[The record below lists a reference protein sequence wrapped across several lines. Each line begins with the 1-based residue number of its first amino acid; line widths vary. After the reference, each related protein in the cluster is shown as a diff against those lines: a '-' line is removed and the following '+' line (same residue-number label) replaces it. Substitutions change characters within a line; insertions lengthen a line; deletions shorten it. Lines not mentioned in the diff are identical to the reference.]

1 MIKLEVPTEFQYT
14 ESMKNKKYLEVDL
27 YNGRTEDFNLQN
39 VLDDEGLTA
48 EEFFNGMKKVV
59 SKDGYTSY
67 HAEEVLYIELPA

>member
-1 MIKLEVPTEFQYT
+1 
-14 ESMKNKKYLEVDL
+14 MKNKKYLEVDL